1 MAHDSYPGRS
11 PYQSPDAVLAEA
23 RRIAADIRR
32 RAEREASAVR
42 RDAAE
47 WASSTRREAE
57 RHRERVLA
65 ELEHAMETAEPPPAP
80 EPHEPEV
87 AAGSTA
93 DVDDEVPGEG
103 LHAGDDAQDFDDEG
117 PSAPV
122 IDLRSAAEARGTPM
136 PMTGR
141 TYVVGHAPPPVET
154 SIETKV
160 HDVVRSTVR
169 RTFNRRFS

>member
-1 MAHDSYPGRS
+1 MAHDSYSGGRS

-32 RAEREASAVR
+32 RAEREANAVR

-47 WASSTRREAE
+47 WASATRREAE

-65 ELEHAMETAEPPPAP
+65 ELEHAVETAGSPPPAAEPPEREAAPEVAEAEPDLAAP
-80 EPHEPEV
+80 EPELEAELEP
-87 AAGSTA
+87 
-93 DVDDEVPGEG
+93 DD
-103 LHAGDDAQDFDDEG
+103 G

-141 TYVVGHAPPPVET
+141 TYVVGHTPPPVET